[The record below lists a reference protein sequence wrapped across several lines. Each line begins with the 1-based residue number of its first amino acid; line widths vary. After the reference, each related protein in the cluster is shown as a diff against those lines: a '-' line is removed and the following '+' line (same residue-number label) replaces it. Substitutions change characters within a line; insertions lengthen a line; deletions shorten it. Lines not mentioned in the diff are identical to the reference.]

1 MFSLAQRAE
10 FFPLRDHAWRV
21 WSAANRQLATDKIA
35 KDAWYRR
42 IMRDELG
49 VFSSKQLSPL
59 EDYATAMAIFE
70 AIAGGSYVW
79 QPAKPKPVRVFVPGR
94 IFWNH
99 RATQTEQARRY
110 LHAIRKLC
118 AEHELEEE
126 YVRETARRVGQLQSR
141 PIIEQLGSPVLWKLL
156 AALRIYVARQLAK
169 EPALEEEPF

>member
-21 WSAANRQLATDKIA
+21 WSAANMKDTKDKAA
-35 KDAWYRR
+35 KDGWYRELMVR
-42 IMRDELG
+42 ELG
-49 VFSSKQLSPL
+49 VYSSKELCPAN
-59 EDYATAMAIFE
+59 DYCTAMAVME
-70 AIAGGSYVW
+70 AVAGGSYVW
-79 QPAKPKPVRVFVPGR
+79 QPGKPKPIRVFEPGR

-110 LHAIRKLC
+110 LHAIGKLC
-118 AEHELEEE
+118 AQHELEEE

-141 PIIEQLGSPVLWKLL
+141 PIIEQLTSPVLWKLL